1 MFPLGITITPKARQG
16 LKWLN
21 TVTIFRKSMAIFFHT
36 DGGLE
41 TSLVFHDG
49 IDLPHFAAFDLMKS
63 KDGRQRLRENFDPY
77 IDIAREAVIGFRLES
92 SNWRADKDWG
102 QRLGF
107 SASTL
112 KVVNRDAVTLMHDVR
127 DAHEGNL
134 PIVVS
139 GCIGPR
145 GDGYDPGDVMSPIE
159 AETYHSPQIEAF
171 ANAGADMAT
180 TITATI

>member
-1 MFPLGITITPKARQG
+1 MLPRFPEGARARLYG
-16 LKWLN
+16 LQ
-21 TVTIFRKSMAIFFHT
+21 
-36 DGGLE
+36 
-41 TSLVFHDG
+41 
-49 IDLPHFAAFDLMKS
+49 DLHRAANHVPAGRPHLC
-63 KDGRQRLRENFDPY
+63 GELP
-77 IDIAREAVIGFRLES
+77 L
-92 SNWRADKDWG
+92 
-102 QRLGF
+102 
-107 SASTL
+107 
-112 KVVNRDAVTLMHDVR
+112 HDVR
-127 DAHEGNL
+127 DAHEGSL